1 MAGRLAGKVA
11 VVTGAAPRGDGVGN
25 GMATAILFA
34 REGAKV
40 VLVNRSAE
48 RAEKLAK
55 QIKDEGGEASVFAG
69 DVAKADACEAMAD
82 FTAKKYGRLD
92 ILHNNVGIGAPGT
105 PETVTL
111 DNWNKVLEA
120 NLTTT
125 MLCTKACLPRM
136 KQGGGGSII
145 MVSSIAGALG
155 LMGSPGA
162 VAYSTAKAG
171 LHGFTQSVAA
181 DYATQ
186 NIRANCIIV
195 GSVYTPMVAHLGEE
209 AREAAPQDGAD
220 ADRGDCVGHC
230 AWRGLS
236 GVRRVALGHRH
247 PAADR
252 RRPRGAAGMAAVRQP
267 ATRLHSR
274 IPISW
279 RSSDR
284 RCA

>member
-1 MAGRLAGKVA
+1 MAGRLEGKVA
-11 VVTGAAPRGDGVGN
+11 VVTGAAPRGEGVGN

-69 DVAKADACEAMAD
+69 DVAKPDACEAMAE
-82 FTAKKYGRLD
+82 FAAKKYGRLD

-111 DNWNKVLEA
+111 ADWHKVIEA

-125 MLCTKACLPRM
+125 MLCTKYCIPKM
-136 KQGGGGSII
+136 KAGGGGSII

-155 LMGSPGA
+155 LMGSTGA
-162 VAYSTAKAG
+162 VAYSTVKAG
-171 LHGFTQSVAA
+171 LHGFTHSVAA

-186 NIRANCIIV
+186 NIRANCIVV
-195 GSVYTPMVAHLGEE
+195 GSVHTPMVAHMGAE
-209 AREAAPQDGAD
+209 ARERRKKMVPMQVEGTAWDIAHGAVYLASDESRWVTGVLLPIDG
-220 ADRGDCVGHC
+220 
-230 AWRGLS
+230 GL
-236 GVRRVALGHRH
+236 VALR
-247 PAADR
+247 AW
-252 RRPRGAAGMAAVRQP
+252 PR
-267 ATRLHSR
+267 
-274 IPISW
+274 
-279 RSSDR
+279 
-284 RCA
+284 

>member
-1 MAGRLAGKVA
+1 MAGRLKGKVA
-11 VVTGAAPRGDGVGN
+11 VVTGAAPRGEGVGN

-69 DVAKADACEAMAD
+69 DVAKADACEAMAE
-82 FTAKKYGRLD
+82 FAAKTYGRLD

-111 DNWNKVLEA
+111 EDWHKVLEA

-125 MLCTKACLPRM
+125 MLCTKYCLPRM
-136 KQGGGGSII
+136 KAGGGGSII

-155 LMGSPGA
+155 LMGSAGA

-171 LHGFTQSVAA
+171 LHGFTH
-181 DYATQ
+181 
-186 NIRANCIIV
+186 V
-195 GSVYTPMVAHLGEE
+195 GGGRLC
-209 AREAAPQDGAD
+209 D
-220 ADRGDCVGHC
+220 AEHPRQLHR
-230 AWRGLS
+230 RGL
-236 GVRRVALGHRH
+236 GAHADGGAHGRRGARAAQNMVPMQTEGTAWDIAHGAVYLASDESRWVTGLMLPIDGGLVALRQW
-247 PAADR
+247 
-252 RRPRGAAGMAAVRQP
+252 PR
-267 ATRLHSR
+267 
-274 IPISW
+274 
-279 RSSDR
+279 
-284 RCA
+284 